1 MSAFTMNKIIIIG
14 SPGSG
19 KSTFARALQR
29 LTKLPLIHLDRLYW
43 NPDRSIVD
51 KPMFL
56 ANLQAVL
63 AQKAWIIDGNY
74 ASTMEQRLQACDTV
88 FFLDYPTE
96 VCLAGLDA
104 RRGQARPDMPWIELS
119 DEQDPD
125 FIEFVQNYRQEQR
138 PQVLDLLAQYKD
150 KQVYVFESREQA
162 QQYLDREALN

>member
-51 KPMFL
+51 KSMFL

-63 AQKAWIIDGNY
+63 AQKVWIIDGNY

-96 VCLAGLDA
+96 VCLAGLEA
-104 RRGQARPDMPWIELS
+104 RRGQARPDMPWIGLS
-119 DEQDPD
+119 DEQDTD
-125 FIEFVQNYRQEQR
+125 FIEFVENYRQEQR
-138 PQVLDLLAQYKD
+138 PQVLELLAQHQD
-150 KQVYVFESREQA
+150 KQVYVFESRKQA
-162 QQYLDREALN
+162 QQYLDRVALS